1 MKHKY
6 GIGVMSLNIVDAC
19 IEFSNQY
26 DYNLIF
32 IPSRRQ
38 IDYLGGYVN
47 NWTTETFSKYVKDK
61 TSNILLKRDHGGPGQ
76 GLYNDDGLTS
86 FKHDS
91 YYLDAIHIDPWKA
104 STSFK
109 EGCEYTKNLIEY
121 CFNINNNIIYEVGTE
136 QSIFRYEAEHLD
148 ELLNYLKTN
157 LNIKQFEK
165 IKFAVIQSGTSL
177 KETKNTGS
185 YDKQRL
191 SEMISVCK
199 KYNMISKEHNGD
211 YLPIFLINEKFK
223 CGLDTINIA
232 PEFGQIETKTYLN
245 EIKNEELF
253 DTFFSICYNS
263 KKWEKWVDK
272 SFDPFNNKEKLINI
286 CGHYVLSD
294 IRFLKEIK
302 NNLRIDIDVVIKD
315 NIKEK
320 LKELYG
326 SNGC

>member
-1 MKHKY
+1 MKYKY

-26 DYNLIF
+26 NYKLIF

-38 IDYLGGYVN
+38 VDYLGGYVN

-61 TSNILLKRDHGGPGQ
+61 TNNILLKRDHGGPGQ
-76 GLYNDDGLTS
+76 GLYNDDGLIS

-91 YYLDAIHIDPWKA
+91 YYLDAIHIDPWKVT
-104 STSFK
+104 TSFK
-109 EGCEYTKNLIEY
+109 EGCKYTKDLIEY

-136 QSIFRYEAEHLD
+136 QSIFKYEAEHLD

-157 LNIKQFEK
+157 LNVKMFEK

-191 SEMISVCK
+191 SDMISVCK

-232 PEFGQIETKTYLN
+232 PEFGQIETRTYLN
-245 EIKNEELF
+245 EIRNEKLF
-253 DTFFSICYNS
+253 DTFFNICYNS

-272 SFDPFNNKEKLINI
+272 SFDPFSNKEQLINI

-294 IRFLKEIK
+294 SQFLKEIK
-302 NNLRIDIDVVIKD
+302 NNLRLDMDVVIKD

-320 LKELYG
+320 LKEIYG
-326 SNGC
+326 SY